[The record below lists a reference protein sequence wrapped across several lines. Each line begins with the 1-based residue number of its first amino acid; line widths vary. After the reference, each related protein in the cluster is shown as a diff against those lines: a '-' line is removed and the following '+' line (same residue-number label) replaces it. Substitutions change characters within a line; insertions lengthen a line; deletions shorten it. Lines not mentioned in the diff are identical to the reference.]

1 MQTINL
7 CIYEKTIIPVLHTK
21 QGDVGRKFKAVI
33 ADGIPDGVTFSVWYS
48 GASGEGN
55 YTAIGE
61 RSAFFVQGNAI
72 IVEMITQMLTNA
84 GPGRLCLVMSGADGS
99 QLATWNIPY
108 EVESVP
114 GMGSAAAEQYYTAL
128 SESAS
133 KAIEAARRAE
143 AAAEGFVIDVS
154 LSQSGQSADAAAV
167 GAELAKKADTST
179 VDAALAKKAEYVLLW
194 ANASKTSSFAA
205 QTLTDIDARGYR
217 YLMIVCGYGTSTK
230 NGAGATHVR
239 LRPDGDGI
247 TEVGLAMNFVSSSK
261 GLVNPFRKL
270 EVSADRQSLTFGAG
284 HCDGMEN
291 GNDYCIPY
299 YIYGI
304 KGVNEQ

>member
-1 MQTINL
+1 MKTINL
-7 CIYEKTIIPVLHTK
+7 HIYEKNIIPVLYTK
-21 QGDVGRKFKAVI
+21 QGDVGRKFQAVVV
-33 ADGIPDGVTFSVWYS
+33 DGIPDGVTFSVWYS

-61 RSAFFVQGNAI
+61 RSAFSIQGNTI
-72 IVEMITQMLTNA
+72 TVELITQMLTNA

-143 AAAEGFVIDVS
+143 AAAEGFVIDAS

-167 GAELAKKADTST
+167 GAELAKKADAKATG
-179 VDAALAKKAEYVLLW
+179 DALAKKAEYVLLW
-194 ANASKTSSFAA
+194 SNASKTSAFVGQSLAVS
-205 QTLTDIDARGYR
+205 TVGYD
-217 YLMIVCGYGTSTK
+217 YLMIVCGYGTYAR
-230 NGAGATHVR
+230 NGTTATHYR
-239 LRPDGDGI
+239 LRPIGDGD
-247 TEVGLAMNFVSSSK
+247 TEVGLAVNYISDTL
-261 GLVNPFRKL
+261 GLSIPFRKL
-270 EVSADRQSLTFGAG
+270 VVSSNRKSLTFDTG
-284 HCDGMEN
+284 HRSDGTEDN
-291 GNDYCIPY
+291 AYCIPY

-304 KGVNEQ
+304 KGVSNQ